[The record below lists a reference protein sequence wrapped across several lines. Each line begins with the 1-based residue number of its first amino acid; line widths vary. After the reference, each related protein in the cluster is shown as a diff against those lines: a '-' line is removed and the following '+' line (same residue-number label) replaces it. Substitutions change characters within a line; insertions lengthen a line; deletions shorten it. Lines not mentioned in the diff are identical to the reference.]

1 MKRNRITTIAF
12 CALLGLQASAQTVQ
26 LQTITGFV
34 VDKWGKPVEGARV
47 QVLDKAA
54 TTAYTGENGLFTIN
68 ALPDEKLQITA
79 ADNSLKTIPATADGK
94 PMMIVLD
101 YASQPVDIG
110 FGIHQT
116 VGESTMAVSGVS
128 SEEFNKRSSK
138 NVGNSLFGYGL
149 GLTVGQGTGEYTS
162 QNPWFYVR
170 GMKTLAGNSPLILV
184 DGIERDINYINPEEV
199 ENVFILKDAP
209 ALALYGYK
217 GINGA
222 INVVTKRGKY
232 KSSEIHFNY
241 DHLINWQE
249 RRPKFV
255 DGYTYAS
262 ALNEA
267 LGNDGMDPRYT
278 TDELN
283 AFKSGAYPYL
293 YPNVDWINETFKNT
307 SATNLYNISFRGG
320 ATKFRYYTFVDLQL
334 NNGYV
339 AHPNENEGY
348 STQTKYSKA
357 SLRTNLDIDLTPTTK
372 ATFNFKGV
380 LTEAGRAGMSSDDI
394 WGKLYT
400 VPAAAFPIKTESGL
414 WGGNQTWS
422 GSYNTVAMTQAHAYS
437 KGHARALDADLTLT
451 QDLSVLTP
459 GLKAFTRLAYDNYA
473 AYWENH
479 TKSFK
484 YGYDQVNGWE
494 NGKPVKGGLWTG
506 GTDGDMAS
514 NSNLDGQRQ
523 ALNFMGGF
531 TYDRTVGSHSFSSLL
546 MWNYEYRYGWGVNT
560 TYYRQNAS
568 YYTHYG
574 YKGRYFADLSLTA
587 SASNKLA
594 PGHKWA
600 FSPTLSAAWVISN
613 ESFMKDVSF
622 VNFLKLRASW
632 GIINVDNFPYEG
644 YWMQSF
650 GGGDGYPI
658 GTNYDWSNGWAEG
671 QLASLNSTH
680 ERGYKYNVG
689 LDATLFKGLNIT
701 FDQYYERRSDIWVSS
716 NGANTAMVGV
726 TGSYRNAG
734 IVDSWGSE
742 LGVDYILPLNK
753 HTQITFGGNFTFT
766 RNKIIEELETPQAY
780 DYLKATGKRIGQLFG
795 LEAIGFFKDQ
805 ADIDNSPTQ
814 QFMEVKP
821 GDIKYK
827 DQNGDGFI
835 NANDQVALGYTSY
848 LPEIYY
854 SFHLGA
860 EWKGLGI
867 DAQFQGTGHY
877 SGMLST
883 TSVYWPLL
891 SATTIS
897 KEYYDNRWTPE
908 HQDAKYPRLSSQSN
922 ANNYRSNSLWLANLS
937 FLKLRHVELYY
948 NLPKSVLKFTKFVS
962 NAKLYVRGIDLL
974 CFDHIKI
981 ADPEQLSAAYPLD
994 RSVVLGLSIGF

>member
-1 MKRNRITTIAF
+1 MAF
-12 CALLGLQASAQTVQ
+12 CALLGLHAAAQTPQ
-26 LQTITGFV
+26 LQNITGFV
-34 VDKWGKPVEGARV
+34 VDKWGKPVEGAKV
-47 QVLDKAA
+47 QVLDKTAS
-54 TTAYTGENGLFTIN
+54 TAYTGEDGKFSLTT
-68 ALPDEKLQITA
+68 LPDRKISVIA
-79 ADNSLKTIPATADGK
+79 ADNSRKTISLTGDGK
-94 PMMIVLD
+94 PLMVVLD
-101 YASQPVDIG
+101 YASSPVDIG
-110 FGIHQT
+110 FGVRQT

-128 SEEFNKRSSK
+128 GEELNKRSAK

-149 GLTVGQGTGEYTS
+149 GLTTGQTSGEYTA

-184 DGIERDINYINPEEV
+184 DGIERDINYINPDEV

-232 KSSEIHFNY
+232 KSNEIHFNY

-267 LGNDGMDPRYT
+267 LANDDMTPRYT
-278 TDELN
+278 TEELD
-283 AFKSGAYPYL
+283 AFKSGKYPYL

-307 SATNLYNISFRGG
+307 GATNLYNISFRGG

-334 NNGYV
+334 NKGYV
-339 AHPNENEGY
+339 AHPDENEGY
-348 STQTKYSKA
+348 STQSKYSKA
-357 SLRTNLDIDLTPTTK
+357 SLRMNLDIDLTPGTK
-372 ATFNFKGV
+372 ASFNFKGV
-380 LTEAGRAGMSSDDI
+380 LTEASRAGMSSDDI

-400 VPAAAFPIKTESGL
+400 VPAAAFPIKTENGL
-414 WGGNQTWS
+414 WGGGQTWN

-451 QDLSVLTP
+451 QDLSVFTP
-459 GLKAFTRLAYDNYA
+459 GLGVFARLAYDNYA
-473 AYWENH
+473 AYWEDH

-484 YGYDQVNGWE
+484 YGYDMVDGWKDGE
-494 NGKPVKGGLWTG
+494 PVKGELWTG
-506 GTDGDMAS
+506 GTDSDMAGG
-514 NSNLDGQRQ
+514 SNLDGQRM
-523 ALNFMGGF
+523 ALNFSGGF
-531 TYDRTVGSHSFSSLL
+531 NYDRTFGKHSLSSLL

-560 TYYRQNAS
+560 TFYRQNAS
-568 YYTHYG
+568 SYTHYG
-574 YKGRYFADLSLTA
+574 YNDKYFADLSLTV
-587 SASNKLA
+587 SGSNKLA
-594 PGHKWA
+594 PGHKWS
-600 FSPTLSAAWVISN
+600 FSPTVSAAWVISG
-613 ESFMKDVSF
+613 ERFMKNVAF

-632 GIINVDNFPYEG
+632 GIINVDNFPTEG
-644 YWMQSF
+644 YWLQTF
-650 GGGDGYPI
+650 GGGDGYYI
-658 GTNYDWSNGWAEG
+658 GTNYDYSYGWAEG
-671 QLASLNSTH
+671 QLAAVNSTH
-680 ERGYKYNVG
+680 ERGHKYNIG

-716 NGANTAMVGV
+716 SGANTAMVGV
-726 TGSYRNAG
+726 PGSYRNAG

-742 LGVDYILPLNK
+742 LGADYILPLNK
-753 HTQITFGGNFTFT
+753 YTRLTLGGNFTFT

-795 LEAIGFFKDQ
+795 LEAVGLFKDQ
-805 ADIDNSPTQ
+805 ADIDNSPVQ
-814 QFMEVKP
+814 QFMEVKS

-835 NANDQVALGYTSY
+835 NANDRVALGYTSY

-860 EWKGLGI
+860 EWKGLGF

-891 SATTIS
+891 SSTTIS
-897 KEYYDNRWTPE
+897 QHYYDNRWTPE

-922 ANNYRSNSLWLANLS
+922 ANNYQSNSLWLADLS

-948 NLPKSVLKFTKFVS
+948 NLPESLLKFTGFVRQAKF
-962 NAKLYVRGIDLL
+962 YIRGIDLL

-981 ADPEQLSAAYPLD
+981 ADPEQLGAAYPLD